1 VFEFGVKKSDFRIS
15 FSADTGAVTNDKP
28 ASAYFARYFFPDRG
42 RLFQSARRE
51 PQVRSARCDSG
62 SEDER
67 RFAFRVFGVSHFG
80 SHSGRVMMARRDRR
94 LPSRAPR
101 VLALALLI
109 AASVAGAAAEATKWT
124 PAEFERSLFAT
135 RGSRRK
141 DPDVTPTPHL
151 LKLYAPWCGHCARMA
166 PAFDEAAAALRLR
179 GMEVGKLDCADRARG
194 GAEFCGRLN
203 VRGFPQV
210 KLFLGTEDAAVDFP
224 MSGGDRS
231 SAALVSFALAGHA
244 ARPRQYFRE
253 ARVRE
258 STAEDAFEATRGPP
272 EAGEEAGGETD
283 DRPDE
288 SNRPTFDRRWRS
300 SRKPGSSDGATSRRT
315 PRSTSRRMLFR
326 CLTDHRLGSLT
337 IFATLRFSSRCSGS
351 SSPTWCRNEWAS
363 RGGAS
368 PGTTCARAPSGRRS
382 ARREWRSERRAVRR
396 SEDELCERFFSET
409 RGVQLVYYA
418 IKGTYMQ

>member
-1 VFEFGVKKSDFRIS
+1 
-15 FSADTGAVTNDKP
+15 
-28 ASAYFARYFFPDRG
+28 
-42 RLFQSARRE
+42 
-51 PQVRSARCDSG
+51 
-62 SEDER
+62 
-67 RFAFRVFGVSHFG
+67 
-80 SHSGRVMMARRDRR
+80 MMSSRRDRR
-94 LPSRAPR
+94 LPSRASR

-135 RGSRRK
+135 RGSCRK

-253 ARVRE
+253 VRVAL
-258 STAEDAFEATRGPP
+258 SP
-272 EAGEEAGGETD
+272 EGEEGETEGADSADPSASD
-283 DRPDE
+283 DGE
-288 SNRPTFDRRWRS
+288 SSRRAADDDDDDDDDDASPKTSRLALVPKTGVERWR
-300 SRKPGSSDGATSRRT
+300 DFFADVA
-315 PRSTSRRMLFR
+315 LDVAADVYR
-326 CLTDHRLGSLT
+326 CLSDHKLGSLT
-337 IFATLRFSSRCSGS
+337 IFAVAFFVALFGIIITDLVSERLGVPRRGESWDDMRA
-351 SSPTWCRNEWAS
+351 RAEWETERAS
-363 RGGAS
+363 RVEKRK
-368 PGTTCARAPSGRRS
+368 ARSKA
-382 ARREWRSERRAVRR
+382 E
-396 SEDELCERFFSET
+396 
-409 RGVQLVYYA
+409 
-418 IKGTYMQ
+418 

>member
-1 VFEFGVKKSDFRIS
+1 
-15 FSADTGAVTNDKP
+15 
-28 ASAYFARYFFPDRG
+28 
-42 RLFQSARRE
+42 
-51 PQVRSARCDSG
+51 
-62 SEDER
+62 
-67 RFAFRVFGVSHFG
+67 
-80 SHSGRVMMARRDRR
+80 MMARRDRR

-258 STAEDAFEATRGPP
+258 STAEDAFEADARSS
-272 EAGEEAGGETD
+272 EAQTAEAGGETD

-288 SNRPTFDRRWRS
+288 SNRNRSNDVRSTLVLVPKTGLERWR
-300 SRKPGSSDGATSRRT
+300 DFATDAA
-315 PRSTSRRMLFR
+315 LDVAEDVIR

-337 IFATLRFSSRCSGS
+337 IFATAFFVALFGIVITDLVSERMGVPR
-351 SSPTWCRNEWAS
+351 
-363 RGGAS
+363 RGES
-368 PGTTCARAPSGRRS
+368 WDDTRARAEWETER
-382 ARREWRSERRAVRR
+382 ARRMEKRKARKAE
-396 SEDELCERFFSET
+396 
-409 RGVQLVYYA
+409 
-418 IKGTYMQ
+418 

>member
-1 VFEFGVKKSDFRIS
+1 
-15 FSADTGAVTNDKP
+15 
-28 ASAYFARYFFPDRG
+28 
-42 RLFQSARRE
+42 
-51 PQVRSARCDSG
+51 
-62 SEDER
+62 
-67 RFAFRVFGVSHFG
+67 
-80 SHSGRVMMARRDRR
+80 MMARRDRR

-141 DPDVTPTPHL
+141 EAGVTPTPHL
-151 LKLYAPWCGHCARMA
+151 LKLYAPWCGHCKQMA

-179 GMEVGKLDCADRARG
+179 GMEVGKVDCADRARG

-253 ARVRE
+253 VRVALSPE
-258 STAEDAFEATRGPP
+258 GEEGETEGADSADPSASDDGGGPP
-272 EAGEEAGGETD
+272 
-283 DRPDE
+283 
-288 SNRPTFDRRWRS
+288 
-300 SRKPGSSDGATSRRT
+300 
-315 PRSTSRRMLFR
+315 
-326 CLTDHRLGSLT
+326 
-337 IFATLRFSSRCSGS
+337 
-351 SSPTWCRNEWAS
+351 
-363 RGGAS
+363 
-368 PGTTCARAPSGRRS
+368 
-382 ARREWRSERRAVRR
+382 RRAAPAR
-396 SEDELCERFFSET
+396 
-409 RGVQLVYYA
+409 
-418 IKGTYMQ
+418 

>member
-1 VFEFGVKKSDFRIS
+1 
-15 FSADTGAVTNDKP
+15 
-28 ASAYFARYFFPDRG
+28 
-42 RLFQSARRE
+42 
-51 PQVRSARCDSG
+51 
-62 SEDER
+62 
-67 RFAFRVFGVSHFG
+67 
-80 SHSGRVMMARRDRR
+80 MMARRDRR

-258 STAEDAFEATRGPP
+258 STAEPLDAFEADARSS
-272 EAGEEAGGETD
+272 EAQTAEAGGETD
-283 DRPDE
+283 DSVSDE
-288 SNRPTFDRRWRS
+288 SNRSNDVRSTLALVPKTGLERWR
-300 SRKPGSSDGATSRRT
+300 DLATDAA
-315 PRSTSRRMLFR
+315 LDVAEDVIR

-337 IFATLRFSSRCSGS
+337 IFATAFFVALFGIVITDLVSERMGVPR
-351 SSPTWCRNEWAS
+351 
-363 RGGAS
+363 RGES
-368 PGTTCARAPSGRRS
+368 WDDMRARAEWETER
-382 ARREWRSERRAVRR
+382 ARRMEKRKARKAE
-396 SEDELCERFFSET
+396 
-409 RGVQLVYYA
+409 
-418 IKGTYMQ
+418 

>member
-1 VFEFGVKKSDFRIS
+1 MFRAIFLIDF
-15 FSADTGAVTNDKP
+15 FK
-28 ASAYFARYFFPDRG
+28 G
-42 RLFQSARRE
+42 RAKE
-51 PQVRSARCDSG
+51 PQAKKKVVQTLD
-62 SEDER
+62 R
-67 RFAFRVFGVSHFG
+67 RRTTFSFRVLGVSHFG
-80 SHSGRVMMARRDRR
+80 SHSARVMMARRDRR

-258 STAEDAFEATRGPP
+258 STAEDAHDADARSS

-283 DRPDE
+283 DSSRDFRDVRSTLALVPKTGLE
-288 SNRPTFDRRWRS
+288 RWR
-300 SRKPGSSDGATSRRT
+300 DFATDAA
-315 PRSTSRRMLFR
+315 LDVVEDVIR

-337 IFATLRFSSRCSGS
+337 IFATAFFVALFGIVITDLVSERMGVPR
-351 SSPTWCRNEWAS
+351 
-363 RGGAS
+363 RGES
-368 PGTTCARAPSGRRS
+368 WDDMRARADWETER
-382 ARREWRSERRAVRR
+382 ARRMEKRKEKKA
-396 SEDELCERFFSET
+396 E
-409 RGVQLVYYA
+409 
-418 IKGTYMQ
+418 

>member
-1 VFEFGVKKSDFRIS
+1 M
-15 FSADTGAVTNDKP
+15 
-28 ASAYFARYFFPDRG
+28 
-42 RLFQSARRE
+42 
-51 PQVRSARCDSG
+51 
-62 SEDER
+62 
-67 RFAFRVFGVSHFG
+67 FGVSHFG

-135 RGSRRK
+135 RGSCRK

-258 STAEDAFEATRGPP
+258 STAEDAFEADARSS

-288 SNRPTFDRRWRS
+288 SNRSDVRSTLALVPKTGLERWR
-300 SRKPGSSDGATSRRT
+300 DFATHAA
-315 PRSTSRRMLFR
+315 LDVAEDVIR

-337 IFATLRFSSRCSGS
+337 IFATAFFVALFGIVITDLVSERMGVPR
-351 SSPTWCRNEWAS
+351 
-363 RGGAS
+363 RGESWDDMRARRVGD
-368 PGTTCARAPSGRRS
+368 GARAANGE
-382 ARREWRSERRAVRR
+382 AKGAEGGVKMNEG
-396 SEDELCERFFSET
+396 ERFFFLAKRE
-409 RGVQLVYYA
+409 VYS
-418 IKGTYMQ
+418 TCTP

>member
-1 VFEFGVKKSDFRIS
+1 
-15 FSADTGAVTNDKP
+15 
-28 ASAYFARYFFPDRG
+28 
-42 RLFQSARRE
+42 
-51 PQVRSARCDSG
+51 
-62 SEDER
+62 
-67 RFAFRVFGVSHFG
+67 
-80 SHSGRVMMARRDRR
+80 MMARRDRR

-179 GMEVGKLDCADRARG
+179 GMEVGKVDCADRARG

-253 ARVRE
+253 VRVAL
-258 STAEDAFEATRGPP
+258 SP
-272 EAGEEAGGETD
+272 EGEEGETEGADSADPSASD
-283 DRPDE
+283 DGE
-288 SNRPTFDRRWRS
+288 SSRRADDADDDDDDAADDDDDDDDDDDASPKTSRLALVPKTGVERWR
-300 SRKPGSSDGATSRRT
+300 DFFADVA
-315 PRSTSRRMLFR
+315 LDVAADVYR
-326 CLTDHRLGSLT
+326 CLSDHKLGSLT
-337 IFATLRFSSRCSGS
+337 IFAVAFFVALFGIIITDLVSERLGVPR
-351 SSPTWCRNEWAS
+351 
-363 RGGAS
+363 RGES
-368 PGTTCARAPSGRRS
+368 WDDMRARAEWEAER
-382 ARREWRSERRAVRR
+382 ARRAGKK
-396 SEDELCERFFSET
+396 
-409 RGVQLVYYA
+409 RGEKA
-418 IKGTYMQ
+418 E

>member
-1 VFEFGVKKSDFRIS
+1 
-15 FSADTGAVTNDKP
+15 
-28 ASAYFARYFFPDRG
+28 
-42 RLFQSARRE
+42 
-51 PQVRSARCDSG
+51 
-62 SEDER
+62 
-67 RFAFRVFGVSHFG
+67 
-80 SHSGRVMMARRDRR
+80 MMARRDRR

-253 ARVRE
+253 ARV
-258 STAEDAFEATRGPP
+258 
-272 EAGEEAGGETD
+272 GEEAGGETD
-283 DRPDE
+283 DSVSDE
-288 SNRPTFDRRWRS
+288 SNRSNDVRSTLALVPKTGLERWR
-300 SRKPGSSDGATSRRT
+300 DLATDAA
-315 PRSTSRRMLFR
+315 LDVAEDVIR

-337 IFATLRFSSRCSGS
+337 IFATAFFVALFGIVITDLVSERMGVPR
-351 SSPTWCRNEWAS
+351 
-363 RGGAS
+363 RGES
-368 PGTTCARAPSGRRS
+368 WDDMRARAEWETER
-382 ARREWRSERRAVRR
+382 ARRMEKRKASKAE
-396 SEDELCERFFSET
+396 
-409 RGVQLVYYA
+409 
-418 IKGTYMQ
+418 

>member
-1 VFEFGVKKSDFRIS
+1 MTSRGARIS
-15 FSADTGAVTNDKP
+15 RDI
-28 ASAYFARYFFPDRG
+28 FFPPDRG
-42 RLFQSARRE
+42 RRFQRRE
-51 PQVRSARCDSG
+51 ANRSAGASLD
-62 SEDER
+62 R
-67 RFAFRVFGVSHFG
+67 RRTTFCVFGVSHFG
-80 SHSGRVMMARRDRR
+80 PHSARVMMARRDRR

-135 RGSRRK
+135 RGSCRK

-258 STAEDAFEATRGPP
+258 STAEDAFEAKARSS
-272 EAGEEAGGETD
+272 EAGEDMGGETD
-283 DRPDE
+283 DCEFNSTLALVPKTGFE
-288 SNRPTFDRRWRS
+288 RWR
-300 SRKPGSSDGATSRRT
+300 DFATNAA
-315 PRSTSRRMLFR
+315 LDVAEDVIR

-337 IFATLRFSSRCSGS
+337 IFAVAFFVALFGIVITDLVSERMGVPRRGESWDDMRA
-351 SSPTWCRNEWAS
+351 RAEWETERAS
-363 RGGAS
+363 RMEKRK
-368 PGTTCARAPSGRRS
+368 ARSKA
-382 ARREWRSERRAVRR
+382 E
-396 SEDELCERFFSET
+396 
-409 RGVQLVYYA
+409 
-418 IKGTYMQ
+418 

>member
-1 VFEFGVKKSDFRIS
+1 
-15 FSADTGAVTNDKP
+15 
-28 ASAYFARYFFPDRG
+28 
-42 RLFQSARRE
+42 
-51 PQVRSARCDSG
+51 
-62 SEDER
+62 
-67 RFAFRVFGVSHFG
+67 
-80 SHSGRVMMARRDRR
+80 MMARRDRR

-253 ARVRE
+253 ARV
-258 STAEDAFEATRGPP
+258 
-272 EAGEEAGGETD
+272 GEEAGGETD
-283 DRPDE
+283 DSVSDE
-288 SNRPTFDRRWRS
+288 SNRSNDVRSTLALVPKTGLERWR
-300 SRKPGSSDGATSRRT
+300 DLATDAA
-315 PRSTSRRMLFR
+315 LDVAEDVIR

-337 IFATLRFSSRCSGS
+337 IFATAFFVALFGIVITDLVSERMGVPR
-351 SSPTWCRNEWAS
+351 
-363 RGGAS
+363 RGES
-368 PGTTCARAPSGRRS
+368 WDDMRARAEWETER
-382 ARREWRSERRAVRR
+382 ARRMEKRKARKAE
-396 SEDELCERFFSET
+396 
-409 RGVQLVYYA
+409 
-418 IKGTYMQ
+418 

>member
-1 VFEFGVKKSDFRIS
+1 
-15 FSADTGAVTNDKP
+15 
-28 ASAYFARYFFPDRG
+28 
-42 RLFQSARRE
+42 
-51 PQVRSARCDSG
+51 
-62 SEDER
+62 
-67 RFAFRVFGVSHFG
+67 
-80 SHSGRVMMARRDRR
+80 MMARRDRR

-253 ARVRE
+253 ARV
-258 STAEDAFEATRGPP
+258 
-272 EAGEEAGGETD
+272 GEEAGGETD
-283 DRPDE
+283 DSTADVRSTLALVPKTGLE
-288 SNRPTFDRRWRS
+288 RWR
-300 SRKPGSSDGATSRRT
+300 DLATDAA
-315 PRSTSRRMLFR
+315 LDVAEDVIR

-337 IFATLRFSSRCSGS
+337 IFATAFFVALFGIVITDLVSERMGVPR
-351 SSPTWCRNEWAS
+351 
-363 RGGAS
+363 RGES
-368 PGTTCARAPSGRRS
+368 WDDMRARAEWETER
-382 ARREWRSERRAVRR
+382 ARRMEKRKARKAE
-396 SEDELCERFFSET
+396 
-409 RGVQLVYYA
+409 
-418 IKGTYMQ
+418 

>member
-1 VFEFGVKKSDFRIS
+1 
-15 FSADTGAVTNDKP
+15 
-28 ASAYFARYFFPDRG
+28 
-42 RLFQSARRE
+42 
-51 PQVRSARCDSG
+51 
-62 SEDER
+62 
-67 RFAFRVFGVSHFG
+67 
-80 SHSGRVMMARRDRR
+80 MARRDRR

-258 STAEDAFEATRGPP
+258 STAEPLDAFEADARSS
-272 EAGEEAGGETD
+272 EAQTAEAGGETD
-283 DRPDE
+283 DSVSDE
-288 SNRPTFDRRWRS
+288 SNRSNDVRSTLALVPKTGLERWR
-300 SRKPGSSDGATSRRT
+300 DLATDAA
-315 PRSTSRRMLFR
+315 LDVAEDVIR

-337 IFATLRFSSRCSGS
+337 IFATAFFVALFGIVITDLVSERMGVPR
-351 SSPTWCRNEWAS
+351 
-363 RGGAS
+363 RGES
-368 PGTTCARAPSGRRS
+368 WDDMRARAEWETER
-382 ARREWRSERRAVRR
+382 ARRMEKRKARKAE
-396 SEDELCERFFSET
+396 
-409 RGVQLVYYA
+409 
-418 IKGTYMQ
+418 

>member
-1 VFEFGVKKSDFRIS
+1 
-15 FSADTGAVTNDKP
+15 
-28 ASAYFARYFFPDRG
+28 
-42 RLFQSARRE
+42 
-51 PQVRSARCDSG
+51 
-62 SEDER
+62 
-67 RFAFRVFGVSHFG
+67 
-80 SHSGRVMMARRDRR
+80 MARRDRR

-258 STAEDAFEATRGPP
+258 STAEPLDAFEADARSS
-272 EAGEEAGGETD
+272 EAQTAEAGGETD
-283 DRPDE
+283 DSTADVRSTLALVPKTGLE
-288 SNRPTFDRRWRS
+288 RWR
-300 SRKPGSSDGATSRRT
+300 DLATDAA
-315 PRSTSRRMLFR
+315 LDVAEDVIR

-337 IFATLRFSSRCSGS
+337 IFATAFFVALFGIVITDLVSERMGVPR
-351 SSPTWCRNEWAS
+351 
-363 RGGAS
+363 RGES
-368 PGTTCARAPSGRRS
+368 WDDMRARAEWETER
-382 ARREWRSERRAVRR
+382 ARRMEKRKARKAE
-396 SEDELCERFFSET
+396 
-409 RGVQLVYYA
+409 
-418 IKGTYMQ
+418 

>member
-1 VFEFGVKKSDFRIS
+1 
-15 FSADTGAVTNDKP
+15 
-28 ASAYFARYFFPDRG
+28 
-42 RLFQSARRE
+42 
-51 PQVRSARCDSG
+51 
-62 SEDER
+62 
-67 RFAFRVFGVSHFG
+67 
-80 SHSGRVMMARRDRR
+80 MMARRDRR

-253 ARVRE
+253 ARV
-258 STAEDAFEATRGPP
+258 
-272 EAGEEAGGETD
+272 GEEAGGETD
-283 DRPDE
+283 DSVSDE
-288 SNRPTFDRRWRS
+288 SNRSDESSRSTLALVPKTGLERWR
-300 SRKPGSSDGATSRRT
+300 DLATDAA
-315 PRSTSRRMLFR
+315 LDVAEDVIR

-337 IFATLRFSSRCSGS
+337 IFATAFFVALFGIVITDLVSERMGVPR
-351 SSPTWCRNEWAS
+351 
-363 RGGAS
+363 RGES
-368 PGTTCARAPSGRRS
+368 WDDMRARAEWETER
-382 ARREWRSERRAVRR
+382 ARRMEKRKARKAE
-396 SEDELCERFFSET
+396 
-409 RGVQLVYYA
+409 
-418 IKGTYMQ
+418 

>member
-1 VFEFGVKKSDFRIS
+1 
-15 FSADTGAVTNDKP
+15 
-28 ASAYFARYFFPDRG
+28 
-42 RLFQSARRE
+42 
-51 PQVRSARCDSG
+51 
-62 SEDER
+62 
-67 RFAFRVFGVSHFG
+67 
-80 SHSGRVMMARRDRR
+80 MMARRDRR

-258 STAEDAFEATRGPP
+258 STAEPLDAFEADARSS
-272 EAGEEAGGETD
+272 EAQTAEAGGETD
-283 DRPDE
+283 DSVSDE
-288 SNRPTFDRRWRS
+288 SNRSNDVRSTLALVPKTGLERWR
-300 SRKPGSSDGATSRRT
+300 DLATDAALDVAEDVI
-315 PRSTSRRMLFR
+315 RS
-326 CLTDHRLGSLT
+326 
-337 IFATLRFSSRCSGS
+337 
-351 SSPTWCRNEWAS
+351 
-363 RGGAS
+363 
-368 PGTTCARAPSGRRS
+368 
-382 ARREWRSERRAVRR
+382 
-396 SEDELCERFFSET
+396 
-409 RGVQLVYYA
+409 
-418 IKGTYMQ
+418 

>member
-1 VFEFGVKKSDFRIS
+1 
-15 FSADTGAVTNDKP
+15 
-28 ASAYFARYFFPDRG
+28 
-42 RLFQSARRE
+42 
-51 PQVRSARCDSG
+51 
-62 SEDER
+62 
-67 RFAFRVFGVSHFG
+67 
-80 SHSGRVMMARRDRR
+80 MMARRDRR

-258 STAEDAFEATRGPP
+258 STAEPLDAFEADARSS
-272 EAGEEAGGETD
+272 EAQTAEAGGETD
-283 DRPDE
+283 DSVSDE
-288 SNRPTFDRRWRS
+288 SNRSNDVRSTLALVPKTGLERWR
-300 SRKPGSSDGATSRRT
+300 DLATDAA
-315 PRSTSRRMLFR
+315 LDVAEDVIR

-337 IFATLRFSSRCSGS
+337 IFATAFFVALFGIVITDLVSERMGVPR
-351 SSPTWCRNEWAS
+351 
-363 RGGAS
+363 RGES
-368 PGTTCARAPSGRRS
+368 WDDMRARAEWETER
-382 ARREWRSERRAVRR
+382 ARRTEKRKARKAE
-396 SEDELCERFFSET
+396 
-409 RGVQLVYYA
+409 
-418 IKGTYMQ
+418 

>member
-1 VFEFGVKKSDFRIS
+1 
-15 FSADTGAVTNDKP
+15 
-28 ASAYFARYFFPDRG
+28 
-42 RLFQSARRE
+42 
-51 PQVRSARCDSG
+51 
-62 SEDER
+62 
-67 RFAFRVFGVSHFG
+67 
-80 SHSGRVMMARRDRR
+80 MMARRDRR

-253 ARVRE
+253 ARV
-258 STAEDAFEATRGPP
+258 
-272 EAGEEAGGETD
+272 GEEAGGETD

-288 SNRPTFDRRWRS
+288 SNRSDVRSTLALVPKTGLERWR
-300 SRKPGSSDGATSRRT
+300 DLATDAA
-315 PRSTSRRMLFR
+315 LDVAEDVIR

-337 IFATLRFSSRCSGS
+337 IFATAFFVALFGIVITDLVSERMGVPR
-351 SSPTWCRNEWAS
+351 
-363 RGGAS
+363 RGES
-368 PGTTCARAPSGRRS
+368 WDDMRARAEWETER
-382 ARREWRSERRAVRR
+382 ARRMEKRKARKAE
-396 SEDELCERFFSET
+396 
-409 RGVQLVYYA
+409 
-418 IKGTYMQ
+418 